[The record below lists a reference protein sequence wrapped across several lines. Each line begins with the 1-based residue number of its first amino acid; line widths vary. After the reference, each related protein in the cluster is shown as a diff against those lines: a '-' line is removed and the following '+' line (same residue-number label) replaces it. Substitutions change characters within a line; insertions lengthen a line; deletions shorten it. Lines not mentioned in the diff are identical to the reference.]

1 MADDLFKTTWLRAG
15 YDGIGPLY
23 FLELSHSGEIQEAS
37 RYRYPRRDGQDGE
50 DLGSTPIVV
59 TGRMIFS
66 TEIDPELYPK
76 RFVEMTKRKAEPGA
90 KVFVHPDRG
99 SILGRFTQW
108 DVSYS
113 PMKVNT
119 ALVQFAFES
128 FNEDQIANDPDAQN
142 KLDKALAAAGEVD
155 AGTELILDR
164 SKRPSPPLT
173 TDLESFSALLSTPS
187 ATVQGIESFANSYR
201 AKVDL
206 LLAQTEMI
214 DPRNYQLYK
223 SAVATAALVQDLA
236 AQAKT
241 NAPQDV
247 PYTLT
252 TDTWPLVLAQEVYN
266 DRSRAKDIVDRNPSP
281 TPWYRKGRTLRLPDR

>member
-1 MADDLFKTTWLRAG
+1 MADDLFKTTWLKAG

-66 TEIDPELYPK
+66 TEIDPESYPR

-108 DVSYS
+108 DVSYA
-113 PMKVNT
+113 PMRVNT
-119 ALVQFAFES
+119 ALVSFAFEA
-128 FNEDQIANDPDAQN
+128 FNEDRVADSPDAQN

-155 AGTELILDR
+155 AGTELILEKA
-164 SKRPSPPLT
+164 KRPNPPLT
-173 TDLESFSALLSTPS
+173 TDLESFAAILSTPS
-187 ATVQGIESFANSYR
+187 STVQGIESFANSYR

-206 LLAQTEMI
+206 LLAQTELM

-223 SAVATAALVQDLA
+223 SALATAAFVQDLA

-241 NAPQDV
+241 TAPQDV
-247 PYTLT
+247 PYYVER
-252 TDTWPLVLAQEVYN
+252 DTWPMALALEIYG
-266 DRSRAKDIVDRNPSP
+266 DRSRASDIVDRNPSP
-281 TPWYRKGRTLRLPDR
+281 TPWYRKGKTLRLPDR